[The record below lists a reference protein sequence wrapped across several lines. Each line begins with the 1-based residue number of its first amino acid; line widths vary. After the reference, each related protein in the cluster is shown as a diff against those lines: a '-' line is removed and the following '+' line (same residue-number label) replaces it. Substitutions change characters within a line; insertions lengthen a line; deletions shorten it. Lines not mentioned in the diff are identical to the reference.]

1 MKKTGKRK
9 FYGDTLALKDI
20 TTQSTEWQFVFIKD
34 TAFVTLSTG
43 VFVTDG
49 DLLILRPKEKCSL
62 PEGFCAYKCRST
74 GNCNRY

>member
-43 VFVTDG
+43 VLVSDG
-49 DLLILRPKEKCSL
+49 DLL
-62 PEGFCAYKCRST
+62 
-74 GNCNRY
+74 